1 MNTKLLQ
8 KTSVILGIATLTAIA
23 TGHSVQAQTPTAADL
38 SGTQA
43 NEVAQTPTEPSPT
56 VQPGRATRGGSSY
69 VGVAGNIGL
78 SGGETALGVGNFTI
92 ISKIGFTETIS
103 ARPTV
108 VIGDDTTF
116 LVPVT
121 YDFNLRQRDAVA
133 GQVTAAPYLGGG
145 IAIATGSNSDVGPL
159 LTAGVDVP
167 IADRFTATGAVHAGF
182 FDRTS
187 IGLVIGA
194 GYNF

>member
-1 MNTKLLQ
+1 MNIKLLQ
-8 KTSVILGIATLTAIA
+8 KTSVIFGIATLTAIA
-23 TGHSVQAQTPTAADL
+23 TGHSVQAQTAADL
-38 SGTQA
+38 STTPA
-43 NEVAQTPTEPSPT
+43 NEVAQTPTG

-69 VGVAGNIGL
+69 IGVAGNVGL
-78 SGGETALGVGNFTI
+78 SGGETALGIGNFSV

-108 VIGDDTTF
+108 VIGDDTTV
-116 LVPVT
+116 LLPVT
-121 YDFNLRQRDAVA
+121 YDFNLRPRDAVA
-133 GQVTAAPYLGGG
+133 GTVTAAPYLGGG

-167 IADRFTATGAVHAGF
+167 VAERVTATGAVHAGF

-187 IGLVIGA
+187 VGLVIGA

>member
-8 KTSVILGIATLTAIA
+8 KTSLILGIATITAIA
-23 TGHSVQAQTPTAADL
+23 STHSVQAQTSSFASDL

-43 NEVAQTPTEPSPT
+43 NQVAQTPTIE
-56 VQPGRATRGGSSY
+56 PGRATRGGSSY
-69 VGVAGNIGL
+69 VGVAGNVGL
-78 SGGETALGVGNFTI
+78 SGGETALGIGNFTV

-108 VIGDDTTF
+108 VIGDDTTV

-133 GQVTAAPYLGGG
+133 GTVTAAPYVGGG

-167 IADRFTATGAVHAGF
+167 VAERITATGAVHAGF

-187 IGLVIGA
+187 VGVVIGA

>member
-1 MNTKLLQ
+1 MNTKFYSQ
-8 KTSVILGIATLTAIA
+8 TFVVFSVVTLSAIA
-23 TGHSVQAQTPTAADL
+23 PGHSVQAQTSTAADI
-38 SGTQA
+38 SGAQA
-43 NEVAQTPTEPSPT
+43 NEVAQIPTEPTPR

-69 VGVAGNIGL
+69 VGVAGNVGL
-78 SGGETALGVGNFTI
+78 SGGGTALGIGNFTV
-92 ISKIGFTETIS
+92 ISKIGFTETLS

-108 VIGDDTTF
+108 IIGDDTTV

-133 GQVTAAPYLGGG
+133 GTVTAAPYVGGG
-145 IAIATGSNSDVGPL
+145 VAIATGTNSDVGPL

-167 IADRFTATGAVHAGF
+167 IANQVTATGAVHAGF

-187 IGLVIGA
+187 VGLVIGA

>member
-1 MNTKLLQ
+1 MNTKFYQ
-8 KTSVILGIATLTAIA
+8 QAFVVFSVVTLSMIA
-23 TGHSVQAQTPTAADL
+23 TGHAVQAQTSTATDL
-38 SGTQA
+38 SSTQA
-43 NEVAQTPTEPSPT
+43 NEVAQTPTN

-78 SGGETALGVGNFTI
+78 SGGETALGIGNFTV
-92 ISKIGFTETIS
+92 ISKIGFTETLS

-133 GQVTAAPYLGGG
+133 SQVTAAPYLGGG

>member
-1 MNTKLLQ
+1 MNIKLLQ
-8 KTSVILGIATLTAIA
+8 KTSVIFGIATLTAIA
-23 TGHSVQAQTPTAADL
+23 TGHSVQAQNAADL
-38 SGTQA
+38 STAPA
-43 NEVAQTPTEPSPT
+43 NEVAQTPTG

-69 VGVAGNIGL
+69 IGVAGNVGL
-78 SGGETALGVGNFTI
+78 SGGETALGIGNFSV

-108 VIGDDTTF
+108 VIGDDTTV
-116 LVPVT
+116 LLPVT

-167 IADRFTATGAVHAGF
+167 VAERITATGAVHAGF

-187 IGLVIGA
+187 VGLVIGA

>member
-1 MNTKLLQ
+1 MNSQLFQ
-8 KTSVILGIATLTAIA
+8 KTSVILGIATITAIA
-23 TGHSVQAQTPTAADL
+23 SGNSVQAQTSTAADI
-38 SGTQA
+38 SDAQA
-43 NEVAQTPTEPSPT
+43 NEVAQIPTEPTPS

-69 VGVAGNIGL
+69 VGVAGNVGL
-78 SGGETALGVGNFTI
+78 SGGETALGIGNFTV
-92 ISKIGFTETIS
+92 ISKIGFTETLS

-108 VIGDDTTF
+108 VIGDDTTV
-116 LVPVT
+116 LVPIT

-133 GQVTAAPYLGGG
+133 GSVTAAPYVGGG
-145 IAIATGSNSDVGPL
+145 VAIATGSNSDVGPL

-167 IADRFTATGAVHAGF
+167 VANQVTATGAVHAGF

-187 IGLVIGA
+187 IGIVIGA